1 MSRIGNKSIAI
12 PKGVTVN
19 VKDDV
24 LFVKGPKNSELSRPV
39 VDMTSVVVENDQA
52 IVRRANDSKPARA
65 RHGLMRALLN
75 NMIIGVSKGFVKVM
89 ELHGVGYKVEVK
101 GKTLVLA
108 LGYSHPIEY
117 PITKDIKIDIVKG
130 KKVPTFSISGMDKER
145 VGQVAAEIR
154 SFRIPDSYKGKGVR
168 YQGEIIRTK
177 TGKSK

>member
-1 MSRIGNKSIAI
+1 MSRIGNKAVTI
-12 PKGVTVN
+12 PNGVTVS

-24 LFVKGPKNSELSRPV
+24 LYVKGPKNAELSRPV
-39 VDMTSVVVENDQA
+39 VGLTGIVVNDDN
-52 IVRRANDSKPARA
+52 VKVTRANDSKTARA

-101 GKTLVLA
+101 GKKLVLA

-117 PITKDIKIDIVKG
+117 PITAGIKIDVLKG
-130 KKVPTFSISGMDKER
+130 KKVPTFAISGMDKER

-154 SFRIPDSYKGKGVR
+154 SFRVPDSYKAKGVR
-168 YQGEIIRTK
+168 YEGEVIRTK